1 MSDDSVYFEQFKEFL
16 ESSETYSVQ
25 RHSNGSSARYLDRC
39 RNNIFA
45 EVQALKRG
53 YGKQIYRGEEVP
65 DLTDKEKEDLHQHLI
80 KYKIKDEVTY
90 HLYPCRKYT
99 GDEYYQMFDLGFVG
113 SYIRQYINTF
123 KCDVPCYVTSNT
135 RTYGTYKDY
144 SDDFNIETLSDEGY
158 DSVVK
163 HALETLAET
172 TCPICFEPVTNACIT
187 PCKHI
192 FCLKCIE
199 RSLHYDK
206 KCPSCRHPT
215 SSFVQIDSNDCVP
228 CNEDQ
233 RDIVMNLEHNLE
245 IVQGPPG
252 TGKSTT
258 IYHIVTKRLLK
269 RTLVTSRNNQ
279 AIGAVCEKLGKHH
292 TTVFEGGSL
301 HLAVLGNLDRI
312 SEASK
317 PFHVDNMVRDELCK
331 TRELID
337 MRREIQDK
345 ETELSALKA
354 AENKRKE
361 EHLRFVKTS
370 DLEERHYSRLI
381 VFLDETPSKASCM
394 KGYKRYLTRLE
405 NNELYIRMLDNTT
418 RNVSELTVDRFSILD
433 AIEVSENCQGPAFCT
448 DSSVRT
454 LTDKVDR
461 LKASYGQLVSKY
473 TKKYEERIMNDSN
486 VFLSTISSAW
496 RASNIATVIID
507 EAATVEEESMP
518 GVFTCN
524 PTNMILIG
532 DHKQLKPF
540 TNIDKHEPL
549 SFFERMVDN
558 GHHVHMLKTQYRM
571 APSIGRMVSKAFY
584 GGRLKHGVRYES
596 DTLKW
601 INHSAPEDKE
611 RTSTYNDHEVDL
623 VYNEVVAYR
632 EANPSKSVMVITF
645 YKSQFYKLKDTLDE
659 ICKVVTVDACQGTE
673 ADAVFLSCVRS
684 NHYGNIGFCK
694 NWNRLCVALSR
705 AKEALF
711 VIGNKKTFKKD
722 WKRVI
727 NNIKS

>member
-1 MSDDSVYFEQFKEFL
+1 MSDDSEYFDKFQVFL
-16 ESSETYSVQ
+16 NSSETYSVQ
-25 RHSNGSSARYLDRC
+25 RHSNGSSARYLERC

-45 EVQALKRG
+45 EVQAVKHG
-53 YGKQIYRGEEVP
+53 YGKEIYRGEEAP

-80 KYKIKDEVTY
+80 KYKINDEVTY

-123 KCDVPCYVTSNT
+123 KCVVPCYVTST
-135 RTYGTYKDY
+135 EISHGEF
-144 SDDFNIETLSDEGY
+144 SDDFNIDILSDT
-158 DSVVK
+158 DD
-163 HALETLAET
+163 
-172 TCPICFEPVTNACIT
+172 I
-187 PCKHI
+187 
-192 FCLKCIE
+192 
-199 RSLHYDK
+199 
-206 KCPSCRHPT
+206 
-215 SSFVQIDSNDCVP
+215 P

-258 IYHIVTKRLLK
+258 IYHIVTKRLLN

-279 AIGAVCEKLGKHH
+279 AIAAVCEKLCKHH

-301 HLAVLGNLDRI
+301 HLAVLGNLNRI

-317 PFHVDNMVRDELCK
+317 PFHVDNMVRHELDQ
-331 TRELID
+331 TRELIE
-337 MRREIQDK
+337 MKRKIQDK
-345 ETELSALKA
+345 ETELSSLKA
-354 AENKRKE
+354 AENERKK

-394 KGYKRYLTRLE
+394 KGYDRYLDRLK
-405 NNELYIRMLDNTT
+405 NNESYIRMLDNTT
-418 RNVSELTVDRFSILD
+418 RNVSELAVDRVSLMD
-433 AIEVSENCQGPAFCT
+433 AIEVSEEWEGPAFCT
-448 DSSVRT
+448 DDPSIRI
-454 LTDKVDR
+454 LTDEVDR
-461 LKASYGQLVSKY
+461 LKASYGQLEREY
-473 TKKYEERIMNDSN
+473 ATKYEERIMEESN

-496 RASNIATVIID
+496 RASDITTVIID

-518 GVFTCN
+518 GVFKCN

-571 APSIGRMVSKAFY
+571 APSIGRMVSNAFY

-601 INHSAPEDKE
+601 IDHSAPEDKE

-727 NNIKS
+727 NNIN